1 MKTNKEKFKYKLK
14 NKLNEKDLIIEYKNI
29 ERINGNESI
38 EQQIKQ
44 KKIKN
49 KENVRTY
56 QQIFQWD
63 WNNPIFPLLAIC

>member
-1 MKTNKEKFKYKLK
+1 MKTNKNKFKYKLK
-14 NKLNEKDLIIEYKNI
+14 NKLNEIDLIIEYKNK
-29 ERINGNESI
+29 EKNNGNESI
-38 EQQIKQ
+38 QQIKQ
-44 KKIKN
+44 KKIEI

>member
-14 NKLNEKDLIIEYKNI
+14 NKLNVKDFIIEYKNK
-29 ERINGNESI
+29 EKNNGIESI
-38 EQQIKQ
+38 QQIKQ
-44 KKIKN
+44 KKIEI

-56 QQIFQWD
+56 QQIFQSD

>member
-14 NKLNEKDLIIEYKNI
+14 NKLNVKDFIIEYKNK
-29 ERINGNESI
+29 EKNNGIESI
-38 EQQIKQ
+38 QQIKQ
-44 KKIKN
+44 KKIEI